1 MALNTAGFLLE
12 GMRVATA
19 NSPYTFPARTLVTN
33 QGAIDASPGRA
44 EYAMFTSG
52 QDPNLPGIEIADPN
66 LRFLWTRNNGTVVRF
81 DWDGFAKRWNT
92 APGSGQEKIG
102 KCANSPRITAP
113 VPDKTVS
120 TSESPYAIYVGSPD
134 RVVTF
139 NVSVVGSSEDFGD
152 PPAGTVEISS
162 DKAELNFGTA
172 DLGNQVLAN
181 QPVYLSRQSF
191 FDRTKNKGRVGVLPS
206 SSAGSY
212 SLWLNPIP
220 GANQAPR
227 VRIGFRGYLTGI
239 PVVNEAALHP
249 LPGAGFFKFSLDT
262 GKLAFSAADIDAY
275 AEMPVYYDGV
285 ILGSFQLN
293 RGTVGNPASSWPA
306 AVGTVPAFVGA
317 TDASR
322 FIVYCE
328 PPGRPRYYFQV
339 QLATADTVS
348 SGAPAD
354 GSCYIN
360 PDNGSVYVSGSDP
373 GAQTGATVLYV
384 DGVHEL
390 ENGVSVQFY
399 KSGLNVSGEEQTS
412 DFVDTY
418 SVLSQVIA
426 DGIGSSPF
434 VQLPTVPTID
444 SFIEYKVD
452 QGTSGGTFTGNL
464 VDANDPTKPG
474 NGYILDLEAK
484 QLKFSNRKTVTK
496 LLDKAT
502 SAFKLDD
509 SVVNSFGF
517 EVKRNNVDIRPGVDF
532 DFNQDV
538 GLLEFIE
545 PVGENDPANS
555 IAFSGKAVTDIKWQA
570 APGSF
575 PATSQEGKFLY
586 VKDGPN
592 FGIYPILASTGST
605 DLFISGAFPV
615 VGGAGTA
622 DIRSTLEVVA
632 DRFWTQFLPP
642 FKKLKVYRAASVAG
656 PFGLLGTSEYT
667 ILASTGQI
675 NLTVAA
681 KPTEVFKV
689 EYIWQQS
696 PDDGVTVTPTN
707 VTEFA
712 GFKIRQEIGTVVPN
726 SGVIHFNPDG
736 KTVLPAY
743 PITLYVDGI
752 TIPPENLVFTAPG
765 TITVSQLLTDS
776 SMVTINYFIAES
788 PGGNTFFTLVNSP
801 VDVDFPLVTDGQA
814 VTVYNGDQTGIVS
827 SGSAM
832 LIDDKEV
839 VLVGSAV
846 YDSATDSTTIT
857 FNPEPTVDSGGAGLK
872 VCAPITGSYL
882 VSETHSVD
890 VLTKGTNTLS
900 IGGNVVYPAGTVVLV
915 DNDPY
920 YVVSS
925 SFVAASNKTNVIL
938 AVNAHRNYIL
948 PEVKRTVR
956 PVFNSTAEFKTLKP
970 LHAGYPLTLVR
981 TGTVNKTLK
990 QGVDYD
996 TGEGGVIKMTT
1007 PLAFGDTVRGFYVA
1021 RKEQPVGT
1029 NFVFNYAF
1037 QIAPNQ
1043 TNGIKGQ
1050 KLLAKYHL
1058 YNPDTFFFRVES
1070 IKTFIPEV
1078 VKELASSSGGSSGP
1092 STSSASSLQTKDYGS
1107 ASLYFDEQHL
1117 RNLDV
1122 VVARLLQFYNDQ
1134 ANYYEDILAN
1144 FDGRV
1149 VGGSSGRFRF
1159 NGDVSGTHRNS
1170 YAEVQNDIDDQVKL
1184 YDGVVLV
1191 SFSPLTFADGPVFG
1205 PIWDYNNLS
1214 RFYGTSRSS
1223 VPVAFNGKFTP
1234 ILNYGSTVGSIGIG
1248 NLTSVGPFVTARAR
1262 SEYVQV
1268 SSDKKTLSLSGTNG
1282 DAKSLVPPFVNGMKI
1297 QFFSPDGV
1305 KQGDATVVNVDVV
1318 DVNAPIPQGK
1328 IAIDTPVTTLIGSI
1342 MAVNTNTT
1350 DPGVNGYNSD
1360 YVSVDQ
1366 DSGQVHNSQ
1375 FPPPFGPVGTRTG
1388 NEIVEVN
1395 VTFVNK
1401 DVTPK
1406 RIPALDG
1413 LELTD
1418 GGLLSFPPLSY
1429 QNELNTIA
1437 LELFADNHVG
1447 TGVISALNTVTSCFI
1462 EVAVGQ
1468 TVKVLAGLNAGQSRT
1483 VATVGPGPAFT
1494 VSPNFVFLDAV
1505 PRDMVAVTFVG
1516 DIFSLAIQESRLV
1529 VSNVATP
1536 PTGGAVIGQV
1546 DSELN
1551 ALEKAIL
1558 SFGPILV
1565 NRPNASIS
1573 TLTPDELQDPGAN
1586 FLGLQTPVTNSCFLY
1601 IPSVASSNYGLYK
1614 IKEVHSTHLKIDTGL
1629 PFGPFTTVP
1638 AVGLPYYVIQ
1648 PWPFVT
1654 PKQPQFATEFIRSA
1668 VAWNQV
1674 TAIWGSSP
1682 SSAALPGRIADLNA
1696 RLNAIKDYT
1705 SKVQGLL
1712 KKDEKIYDTRYLWI
1726 KQRIDRKEGLVV
1738 KIGQAA
1744 AKRQETLDKLLSDQ
1758 QKKLIASQIS

>member
-1 MALNTAGFLLE
+1 MALNTTGFLLE

-19 NSPYTFPARTLVTN
+19 NSPYTFPARTLVTD

-44 EYAMFTSG
+44 EYAVFVSG
-52 QDPNLPGIEIADPN
+52 QDPALPGIEIADPN
-66 LRFLWTRNNGTVVRF
+66 LRFLWTRNNGTVIRF
-81 DWDGFAKRWNT
+81 DWDGFAKRWST
-92 APGSGQEKIG
+92 SPGSGQEKVG
-102 KCANSPRITAP
+102 KCANSPRIVVP

-120 TSESPYAIYVGSPD
+120 TFEAPYAIYAGSPD
-134 RVVTF
+134 RTVTF
-139 NVSVVGSSEDFGD
+139 NVSVIGSSEDFGD
-152 PPAGTVEISS
+152 PPAGTVEVSS
-162 DKAELNFGTA
+162 DKGELNFGTA
-172 DLGNQVLAN
+172 DLGNQVFAN
-181 QPVYLSRQSF
+181 QPVYLARQSF
-191 FDRTKNKGRVGVLPS
+191 FDRTKNKGRVGLLPS

-212 SLWLNPIP
+212 GLWLNPIP
-220 GANQAPR
+220 GSGQAPR
-227 VRIGFRGYLTGI
+227 VRIGFRQHLVGI
-239 PVVNEAALHP
+239 PVATEAALHP
-249 LPGAGFFKFSLDT
+249 LPAAGFFKFSLDT

-285 ILGSFQLN
+285 LMGSFQLH
-293 RGTVGNPASSWPA
+293 RGIVGVPASSWPA
-306 AVGTVPAFVGA
+306 AVGTKTEFVGA
-317 TDASR
+317 TDSSR
-322 FIVYCE
+322 FVIFNE
-328 PPGRPRYYFQV
+328 APGKPRYYFQV
-339 QLATADTVS
+339 QLADSDTVS
-348 SGAPAD
+348 SGPPAD

-360 PDNGSVYVSGSDP
+360 PDTGSLYVSGSDP
-373 GAQTGATVLYV
+373 GAQTGAVIQFV

-390 ENGVSVQFY
+390 ENGVSVQLY
-399 KSGLNVSGEEQTS
+399 KSGLNVSGEEVTP

-434 VQLPTVPTID
+434 VQLPTVPTVD
-444 SFIEYKVD
+444 SFLEYKVD

-484 QLKFSNRKTVTK
+484 QLKFSSRKTVLK
-496 LLDKAT
+496 VLDKAT

-509 SVVNSFGF
+509 SVVNPYGF
-517 EVKRNNVDIRPGVDF
+517 ETTRNGVEIRPGVDF

-538 GLLEFIE
+538 GLVEFIE

-555 IAFSGKAVTDIKWQA
+555 VGFSGSAGSSIKWDA

-575 PATSQEGKFLY
+575 PATSQEGKYLF

-592 FGIYPILASTGST
+592 FGIYPILASSGTT
-605 DLFISGAFPV
+605 TLFISGAFPAV
-615 VGGAGTA
+615 HAAGTA
-622 DIRSTLEVVA
+622 DIRNTLEVVA
-632 DRFWTQFLPP
+632 DRFWTPFLPP

-656 PFGLLGTSEYT
+656 PFGLLGTSEFT

-689 EYIWQQS
+689 EYIWLQS
-696 PDDGVTVTPTN
+696 PDDGVTVTPTP

-726 SGVIHFNPDG
+726 SGVVHFNPDG
-736 KTVLPAY
+736 KTVLTAY

-752 TIPPENLVFTAPG
+752 TVPPENLVFTAPG
-765 TITVSQLLTDS
+765 TITVSQLLLDTTT
-776 SMVTINYFIAES
+776 VTINYFVAES

-801 VDVDFPLVTDGQA
+801 VDVDFPLVTDGEA
-814 VTVYNGDQTGIVS
+814 VTVYNGDQTSIVS
-827 SGSAM
+827 PGSAM
-832 LIDDKEV
+832 LINDKEV
-839 VLVGSAV
+839 VLVGGVV
-846 YDSATDSTTIT
+846 YDPAADTTTIT
-857 FNPEPTVDSGGAGLK
+857 FNPEPTVNSEGAPLK
-872 VCAPITGSYL
+872 VCAPVSGSYL
-882 VSETHSVD
+882 VSETNPVD

-900 IGGNVVYPAGTVVLV
+900 VGGNVVYPAGTIVFV

-925 SFVAASNKTNVIL
+925 SYVVSSNRTNVIL

-948 PEVKRTVR
+948 PDLKRTVR
-956 PVFNSTAEFKTLKP
+956 PVYNSTAEFKTLKP

-1007 PLAFGDTVRGFYVA
+1007 NLAFGDTVRGFYVA

-1029 NFVFNYAF
+1029 SFSFNYAF
-1037 QIAPNQ
+1037 QIAPTQ

-1050 KLLAKYHL
+1050 KLIAKYRL
-1058 YNPDTFFFRVES
+1058 KNPDTFFYRVES

-1078 VKELASSSGGSSGP
+1078 VKELASSSSGSSGP

-1122 VVARLLQFYNDQ
+1122 VISRLLKFYNDQ
-1134 ANYYEDILAN
+1134 ANYYEDMLAD

-1149 VGGSSGRFRF
+1149 VGGSSGRMRF
-1159 NGDVSGTHRNS
+1159 NGDVSGVKRNS

-1191 SFSPLTFADGPVFG
+1191 SFSPLTFADGPVYG

-1214 RFYGTSRSS
+1214 RFYGTTRTS

-1234 ILNYGSTVGSIGIG
+1234 ILNYGSTVGSIGIS
-1248 NLTSVGPFVTARAR
+1248 NLTSVSTFVTARAR
-1262 SEYVQV
+1262 SEYVSV
-1268 SSDKKTLSLSGTNG
+1268 SPDKKTLSLAGPNG
-1282 DAKSLVPPFVNGMKI
+1282 DAKNLVPAFVAGMKVS
-1297 QFFSPDGV
+1297 FYGPDGV
-1305 KQGDATVVNVDVV
+1305 KQGSTTVSSAGSDQIVLADA
-1318 DVNAPIPQGK
+1318 
-1328 IAIDTPVTTLIGSI
+1328 VTSLIGSV
-1342 MAVNTNTT
+1342 MAENSDTT
-1350 DPGVNGYNSD
+1350 APGVNGYNGD
-1360 YVSVDQ
+1360 YITVDQ
-1366 DSGQVHNSQ
+1366 DNGQVHNSQ
-1375 FPPPFGPVGTRTG
+1375 FPPPFGPTSTRSG

-1418 GGLLSFPPLSY
+1418 GGALSFPPLAY
-1429 QNELNTIA
+1429 QSELNTLA
-1437 LELFADNHVG
+1437 LELYANNHVG
-1447 TGVISALNTVTSCFI
+1447 TGVVSALNTVSSCL
-1462 EVAVGQ
+1462 VPVDVGQ
-1468 TVKVLAGLNAGQSRT
+1468 VVLFLNGLNAGQQRT
-1483 VATVGPGPAFT
+1483 VATVGPAVSTFT
-1494 VSPNFVFLDAV
+1494 VNPPFALLDAV
-1505 PRDMVAVTFVG
+1505 PRDLYVVTHVGSIPSLTSQENGLVASNTAVAPV
-1516 DIFSLAIQESRLV
+1516 DPAIIGRL
-1529 VSNVATP
+1529 
-1536 PTGGAVIGQV
+1536 
-1546 DSELN
+1546 DSELK
-1551 ALEKAIL
+1551 ALDKAIL
-1558 SFGPILV
+1558 SYGPVLV
-1565 NRPNASIS
+1565 NRAGGS
-1573 TLTPDELQDPGAN
+1573 TTAADELTDAGGN
-1586 FLGLQTPVTNSCFLY
+1586 FLGLPVPVTNSCFVY
-1601 IPSVASSNYGLYK
+1601 VPSGSNYGLYK
-1614 IKEVHSTHLKIDTGL
+1614 VKEVHSTHLKLDTAA
-1629 PFGPFTTVP
+1629 PFAPFPGVGAL
-1638 AVGLPYYVIQ
+1638 AVQYYVVQ
-1648 PWPFVT
+1648 PWQFVT
-1654 PKQPQFATEFIRSA
+1654 PKQPAFATEFIRSA
-1668 VAWNQV
+1668 LAW
-1674 TAIWGSSP
+1674 TAATSAWGASP
-1682 SSAALPGRIADLNA
+1682 TLAGLPGRQAAVNA
-1696 RLNAIKDYT
+1696 RILAVKDYV
-1705 SKVQGLL
+1705 SKVQSLL

-1744 AKRQETLDKLLSDQ
+1744 AKRQETLDKLISDQ
-1758 QKKLIASQIS
+1758 QKKLISSQIA